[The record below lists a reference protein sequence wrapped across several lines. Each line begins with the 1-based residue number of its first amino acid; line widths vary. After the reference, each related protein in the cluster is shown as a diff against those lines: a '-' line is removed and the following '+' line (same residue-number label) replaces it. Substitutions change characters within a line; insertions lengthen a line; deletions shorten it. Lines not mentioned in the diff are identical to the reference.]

1 MSLKIFPAEIE
12 QETFARRKSSGRF
25 QRGIALQE
33 CLRALNSPGE
43 QGGSRKSQAG
53 AKQITTGDGRHLDLV
68 RNSTAMSQ
76 RGGVSSREC
85 TRVGTSHYKAS
96 VVQAVMWRDY
106 CVGTAAFGCPSAEG
120 RLVFGRT
127 TTMTAVP
134 LVLRSPSSQ
143 H

>member
-1 MSLKIFPAEIE
+1 MC
-12 QETFARRKSSGRF
+12 T
-25 QRGIALQE
+25 
-33 CLRALNSPGE
+33 LNSPRY

-53 AKQITTGDGRHLDLV
+53 AKQITTGEGSHLDLV

-96 VVQAVMWRDY
+96 LVQAVMRRDY
-106 CVGTAAFGCPSAEG
+106 YVGTAAVGCPSPQG

-127 TTMTAVP
+127 TTIKVVP
-134 LVLRSPSSQ
+134 LVLRSPVIAAL
-143 H
+143 